1 MSAENSTPFIREH
14 EHFNAKNDG
23 VMKRTVRIGLA
34 QVNSTVGDLAGNSDK
49 VISFA
54 NRALEHDVD
63 ILAFPELV
71 ITGYPPEDLL
81 LKKGFIDANIRAIN
95 ELALRIDAPATIVG
109 FVDASNRGIYN
120 AAAVIYRRRIRGVYR
135 KELLPNYGVFDEK
148 RYFIPGDRPRIFR
161 FGNIMFGIAV
171 CEDTWFK
178 GPPISA
184 MARMGA
190 GLIFNINASPYH
202 MGKIYER
209 EDIMRSRTR
218 DNRVWM
224 AYTNLVGGQ
233 DELVFD
239 GQSFVM
245 DRSGKVVASSKAFE
259 EDLLIYDIA
268 EKDLEKRPSGIE
280 SASITNIAG
289 IPKDSRP
296 KKPIGAN
303 PIVRLDPVEEV
314 YQALK
319 LGLRDYVGKNGFK
332 GTVIGLSGGIDSA
345 LVATL
350 AVDALGKENVTAV
363 FMPSKYTSRESREDA
378 YELAENL
385 GIRLIDIPIGG
396 ILDGYL
402 KSLNAFFTGLKEDTT
417 EENLQARIR
426 GNILMALSNKF
437 GWIVLTTG
445 NKSEMSVGYAT
456 LYGDM
461 AGGFAVIKDV
471 PKMMVY
477 DICAWRNK
485 KGPVIPERIIT
496 KEPTA
501 ELKPGQKDSDSL
513 PSYDHLDQVLK
524 TYVEE
529 DKEPTVGDFPA
540 LPGEEIARV
549 LRMVDLSEYKRRQS
563 PPGIKITP
571 KAFGKDRRMPIT
583 NKFKPSQ

>member
-1 MSAENSTPFIREH
+1 MEIMDRAI
-14 EHFNAKNDG
+14 
-23 VMKRTVRIGLA
+23 RIGLA
-34 QVNSTVGDLAGNSDK
+34 QINSTVGDLAGNIDR
-49 VISFA
+49 VTSFV
-54 NRALEHDVD
+54 NRARDHDVD
-63 ILAFPELV
+63 ILAFPELA

-95 ELALRIDAPATIVG
+95 DLTSRIDAPVTIVG
-109 FVDASNRGIYN
+109 FVDASNRGLYN
-120 AAAVIYRRRIRGVYR
+120 AAAVIYKRRIRGIYR
-135 KELLPNYGVFDEK
+135 KEFLPNYGVFDEK
-148 RYFIPGDRPRIFR
+148 RYFIPGERPRIFR
-161 FGNIMFGIAV
+161 FGNIMFGVSI

-209 EDIMRSRTR
+209 EDIVRNRAR
-218 DNRVWM
+218 ENRVWI

-245 DRSGKVVASSKAFE
+245 DRSGNVAASSEAFE
-259 EDLLIYDIA
+259 EDLLIFDIA
-268 EKDLEKRPSGIE
+268 EKDLVKKQPGIE
-280 SASITNIAG
+280 GTSVMNISG
-289 IPKDSRP
+289 VPRDNRP
-296 KKPIGAN
+296 KKPVGAS
-303 PIVRLDPVEEV
+303 PVVRLDPVEEV

-319 LGLRDYVGKNGFK
+319 LGLHDYVRKNGFK

-345 LVATL
+345 LVAAL
-350 AVDALGKENVTAV
+350 AVDALGKENVTTV
-363 FMPSKYTSRESREDA
+363 FMPSKYTSWESREDA
-378 YELAENL
+378 YQLAENL
-385 GIRLIDIPIGG
+385 GIHIIEIPIDG
-396 ILDGYL
+396 ILEGYF
-402 KSLNAFFTGLKEDTT
+402 KSLKPLFAGLKEDTT
-417 EENLQARIR
+417 EENIQARIR
-426 GNILMALSNKF
+426 GNILMAFSNKF

-471 PKMMVY
+471 PKTVVY

-501 ELKPGQKDSDSL
+501 ELKAGQKDSDSL
-513 PSYDHLDQVLK
+513 PPYDHLDQVLK
-524 TYVEE
+524 SYIEE
-529 DKEPTVGDFPA
+529 DKEPTARDFPA
-540 LPGEEIARV
+540 LPAEEIARV

-583 NKFKPSQ
+583 NKFKASQ

>member
-1 MSAENSTPFIREH
+1 MEIMDRAI
-14 EHFNAKNDG
+14 
-23 VMKRTVRIGLA
+23 RIGLA
-34 QVNSTVGDLAGNSDK
+34 QINSTVGDLAGNIDR
-49 VISFA
+49 VTSFV
-54 NRALEHDVD
+54 NRARDHDVD
-63 ILAFPELV
+63 ILAFPELA

-95 ELALRIDAPATIVG
+95 DLTSRIDAPVTIVG
-109 FVDASNRGIYN
+109 FVDASNRGLYN
-120 AAAVIYRRRIRGVYR
+120 AAAVIYKRRIRGIYR
-135 KELLPNYGVFDEK
+135 KEFLPNYGVFDEK
-148 RYFIPGDRPRIFR
+148 RYFIPGERPRIFR
-161 FGNIMFGIAV
+161 FGNIMFGVSI

-209 EDIMRSRTR
+209 EDIVRNRAR
-218 DNRVWM
+218 ENRVWI

-245 DRSGKVVASSKAFE
+245 DRSGNVAASSEAFE
-259 EDLLIYDIA
+259 EDLLIFDIA
-268 EKDLEKRPSGIE
+268 EKDLVKKQPGIE
-280 SASITNIAG
+280 GTSVMNISG
-289 IPKDSRP
+289 VPRDNRP
-296 KKPIGAN
+296 KKPVGAS
-303 PIVRLDPVEEV
+303 PVVRLDPVEEV

-319 LGLRDYVGKNGFK
+319 LGLHDYVRKNGFK

-345 LVATL
+345 LVAAL
-350 AVDALGKENVTAV
+350 AVDALGKENVTTV

-378 YELAENL
+378 YQLAENL
-385 GIRLIDIPIGG
+385 GIHIIEIPIDG
-396 ILDGYL
+396 ILEGYF
-402 KSLNAFFTGLKEDTT
+402 KSLKPLFAGLKEDTT
-417 EENLQARIR
+417 EENIQARIR
-426 GNILMALSNKF
+426 GNILMAFSNKF

-471 PKMMVY
+471 PKTVVY

-501 ELKPGQKDSDSL
+501 ELKAGQKDSDSL
-513 PSYDHLDQVLK
+513 PPYDHLDQVLK
-524 TYVEE
+524 SYIEE
-529 DKEPTVGDFPA
+529 DKEPTARDFPA
-540 LPGEEIARV
+540 LPAEEIARV

-583 NKFKPSQ
+583 NKFKASQ

>member
-1 MSAENSTPFIREH
+1 MEIMDRAI
-14 EHFNAKNDG
+14 
-23 VMKRTVRIGLA
+23 RIGLA
-34 QVNSTVGDLAGNSDK
+34 QINSTVGDLAGNIDR
-49 VISFA
+49 VTSFV
-54 NRALEHDVD
+54 NRARDHDVD
-63 ILAFPELV
+63 ILAFPELA

-95 ELALRIDAPATIVG
+95 DLTSRIDAPVTIVG
-109 FVDASNRGIYN
+109 FVDASNRGLYN
-120 AAAVIYRRRIRGVYR
+120 AAAVIYKRRIRGIYR
-135 KELLPNYGVFDEK
+135 KEFLPNYGVFDEK
-148 RYFIPGDRPRIFR
+148 RYFIPGERPRIFR
-161 FGNIMFGIAV
+161 FGNIMFGVSI

-209 EDIMRSRTR
+209 EDIVRNRAR
-218 DNRVWM
+218 ENRVWI

-245 DRSGKVVASSKAFE
+245 DRSGNVAASSEAFE
-259 EDLLIYDIA
+259 EDLLIFDIA
-268 EKDLEKRPSGIE
+268 EKDLVKKQPGIE
-280 SASITNIAG
+280 GTSVMNISG
-289 IPKDSRP
+289 VPRDNRP
-296 KKPIGAN
+296 KKPVGVS
-303 PIVRLDPVEEV
+303 PVVRLDPVEEV

-319 LGLRDYVGKNGFK
+319 LGLHDYVRKNGFK

-345 LVATL
+345 LVAAL
-350 AVDALGKENVTAV
+350 AVDALGKENVTTV
-363 FMPSKYTSRESREDA
+363 FMPSKYTSWESREDA
-378 YELAENL
+378 YQLAENL
-385 GIRLIDIPIGG
+385 GIHIIEIPIDG
-396 ILDGYL
+396 ILEGYF
-402 KSLNAFFTGLKEDTT
+402 KSLKPLFAGLKEDTT
-417 EENLQARIR
+417 EENIQARIR
-426 GNILMALSNKF
+426 GNILMAFSNKF

-471 PKMMVY
+471 PKTVVY

-501 ELKPGQKDSDSL
+501 ELKAGQKDSDSL
-513 PSYDHLDQVLK
+513 PPYDHLDQVLK
-524 TYVEE
+524 SYIEE
-529 DKEPTVGDFPA
+529 DKEPTARDFPA
-540 LPGEEIARV
+540 LPAEEIARV

-583 NKFKPSQ
+583 NKFKASQ

>member
-1 MSAENSTPFIREH
+1 MDRAI
-14 EHFNAKNDG
+14 
-23 VMKRTVRIGLA
+23 RIGLA
-34 QVNSTVGDLAGNSDK
+34 QINSTVGDLAGNIDR
-49 VISFA
+49 VTSFV
-54 NRALEHDVD
+54 NRARDHDVD
-63 ILAFPELV
+63 ILAFPELA

-95 ELALRIDAPATIVG
+95 DLTSRIDAPVTIVG
-109 FVDASNRGIYN
+109 FVDASNRGLYN
-120 AAAVIYRRRIRGVYR
+120 AAAVIYKRRIRGIYR
-135 KELLPNYGVFDEK
+135 KEFLPNYGVFDEK
-148 RYFIPGDRPRIFR
+148 RYFIPGERPRIFR
-161 FGNIMFGIAV
+161 FGNIMFGVSI

-209 EDIMRSRTR
+209 EDIVRNRAR
-218 DNRVWM
+218 ENRVWI

-245 DRSGKVVASSKAFE
+245 DRSGNVAASSEAFE
-259 EDLLIYDIA
+259 EDLLIFDIA
-268 EKDLEKRPSGIE
+268 EKDLVKKQPGIE
-280 SASITNIAG
+280 GTSVMNISG
-289 IPKDSRP
+289 VPRDNRP
-296 KKPIGAN
+296 KKPVGAS
-303 PIVRLDPVEEV
+303 PVVRLDPVEEV

-319 LGLRDYVGKNGFK
+319 LGLHDYVRKNGFK

-345 LVATL
+345 LVAAL
-350 AVDALGKENVTAV
+350 AVDALGKENVTTV
-363 FMPSKYTSRESREDA
+363 FMPSKYTSWESREDA
-378 YELAENL
+378 YQLAENL
-385 GIRLIDIPIGG
+385 GIHIIEIPIDG
-396 ILDGYL
+396 ILEGYF
-402 KSLNAFFTGLKEDTT
+402 KSLKPLFAGLKEDTT
-417 EENLQARIR
+417 EENIQARIR
-426 GNILMALSNKF
+426 GNILMAFSNKF

-471 PKMMVY
+471 PKTVVY

-501 ELKPGQKDSDSL
+501 ELKAGQKDSDSL
-513 PSYDHLDQVLK
+513 PPYDHLDQVLK
-524 TYVEE
+524 SYIEE
-529 DKEPTVGDFPA
+529 DKEPTARDFPA
-540 LPGEEIARV
+540 LPAEEIARV

-583 NKFKPSQ
+583 NKFKASQ